1 MKVLKLTVQFVLVLL
16 HRSNAFLEKDLKSIK
31 FWIKLFKKYFSN
43 YFREYAER
51 LTKSVEE
58 RMKKHL
64 AITEI
69 DIPEIDDESG
79 EEEEEEEVVAELP
92 EITPEMQSEINR

>member
-1 MKVLKLTVQFVLVLL
+1 
-16 HRSNAFLEKDLKSIK
+16 
-31 FWIKLFKKYFSN
+31 
-43 YFREYAER
+43 
-51 LTKSVEE
+51 
-58 RMKKHL
+58 MKKHL